1 MTPSLHGSDAGS
13 DEDYGGDGGLDDAGT
28 GSDFELRQADSDSEI
43 DTVSCHEIK
52 ALIDMLTLY
61 TSY

>member
-28 GSDFELRQADSDSEI
+28 GSDFEL
-43 DTVSCHEIK
+43 
-52 ALIDMLTLY
+52 
-61 TSY
+61 